1 MFEANRNNS
10 QFKKTISTLKKRLCK
25 IYSYRYQSDK
35 AEHHVKLVNE
45 IIFNEKVLI
54 VAKFKD
60 YLILD
65 DNSEFLKRY
74 YISIIKGF
82 IQDTSQR
89 IV

>member
-1 MFEANRNNS
+1 MLEAKRNNS
-10 QFKKTISTLKKRLCK
+10 QYKKTITTLKKRVCK

-35 AEHHVKLVNE
+35 TEHYVKLVNE

-60 YLILD
+60 FLILD

-74 YISIIKGF
+74 
-82 IQDTSQR
+82 
-89 IV
+89 

>member
-1 MFEANRNNS
+1 MLEANRNNI
-10 QFKKTISTLKKRLCK
+10 QYKKTINNLKKRLTK
-25 IYSYRYQSDK
+25 IFSHRYQSDK
-35 AEHHVKLVNE
+35 IEHNVKLINE

-74 YISIIKGF
+74 FINYISGF
-82 IQDTSQR
+82 ILSMNLK
-89 IV
+89 IA